1 MNVHKNPSKSDQIA
15 SDNKKISLGITTA
28 LFVLIF
34 LTLFFIRFTDSMIL
48 NPELMEEG
56 GGGGGDVAVNF
67 GDSDVGMGDN
77 FKNIEPVKTTA
88 KATPQPKASAS
99 EILASDN
106 DDAPVVAETRK
117 SSEKPKK
124 TEEPLKPVEKPAPKP
139 SKSTTDALS
148 DLLGGSNKG
157 GDGDDGK
164 AGNKGSRDGDPY
176 ARGYNGGGGSGG
188 GKGGGN
194 GTGEGIGSGSG
205 YGGGSGGGRGTGVGN
220 GNYSLGNRK
229 PLSKPKPNYTCNE
242 EGQVAVKIW
251 VDRNGKVTRAQAG
264 DRGTTNGAK
273 CLADQAERAA
283 LDTKWETDS
292 DAPETQ
298 VGKIIYSF
306 RLTE

>member
-1 MNVHKNPSKSDQIA
+1 MAFHMT
-15 SDNKKISLGITTA
+15 DNQKKSLGITA
-28 LFVLIF
+28 AVFVLVF
-34 LTLFFIRFTDSMIL
+34 LLLAFIKFTDTMIL

-67 GDSDVGMGDN
+67 GDSDYGMGDN
-77 FKNIEPVKTTA
+77 FKNIEPVKQTA
-88 KATPQPKASAS
+88 KATPQPKASS
-99 EILASDN
+99 NEILASDL
-106 DDAPVVAETRK
+106 DDAPAVIENRK
-117 SSEKPKK
+117 TSEKPKK

-148 DLLGGSNKG
+148 DLLNGSSKG
-157 GDGDDGK
+157 GDGDDNR
-164 AGNKGSRDGDPY
+164 AGNKGKSDGDPY

-205 YGGGSGGGRGTGVGN
+205 YGGGSGSGRGSGTGP

-229 PLSKPKPNYTCNE
+229 ALSKPPPKYLCNE
-242 EGQVAVKIW
+242 EGTVAVKIY
-251 VDRNGKVTRAQAG
+251 VDRNGKVIRAEAG
-264 DRGTTNGAK
+264 DRGTTNRAK

-283 LDTKWETDS
+283 LDTKWEIDS

-298 VGKIIYSF
+298 VGKIVYNF
-306 RLTE
+306 KLTD

>member
-1 MNVHKNPSKSDQIA
+1 MTNNQ
-15 SDNKKISLGITTA
+15 KKSLGITSI
-28 LFVLIF
+28 LFVLMF
-34 LTLFFIRFTDSMIL
+34 LTLFLIRFTDSMIL

-67 GDSDVGMGDN
+67 GDSDYGMGDD
-77 FKNIEPVKTTA
+77 FKNLEPVKQTA
-88 KATPQPKASAS
+88 KAAPQPRASSS
-99 EILASDN
+99 EILASDL
-106 DDAPVVAETRK
+106 DDAPVVAETK
-117 SSEKPKK
+117 KTTEKPKK
-124 TEEPLKPVEKPAPKP
+124 EEPLKPVEKPAPKP
-139 SKSTTDALS
+139 SKATTNAIS
-148 DLLGGSNKG
+148 DLLNGTSTG
-157 GDGDDGK
+157 GDGNDNR
-164 AGNKGSRDGDPY
+164 AGNKGKANGDPY
-176 ARGYNGGGGSGG
+176 SNGYNGGGGSGG

-229 PLSKPKPNYTCNE
+229 PLSKPKPAYTCNE

-264 DRGTTNGAK
+264 DRGTTNGAR

-283 LDTKWETDS
+283 MDTKWETDS

-306 RLTE
+306 RLTD

>member
-1 MNVHKNPSKSDQIA
+1 MT
-15 SDNKKISLGITTA
+15 DNQKKSLGITA
-28 LFVLIF
+28 LLFVAIF
-34 LTLFFIRFTDSMIL
+34 LTLALIRFTDVMFQ

-88 KATPQPKASAS
+88 KAAPQPKASSS

-106 DDAPVVAETRK
+106 DDAPVVADIKK
-117 SSEKPKK
+117 SNEKPKK
-124 TEEPLKPVEKPAPKP
+124 TEDPKPIEKPVRKAD
-139 SKSTTDALS
+139 KSTSDALS
-148 DLLGGSNKG
+148 SIMNGSNQS

-164 AGNKGSRDGDPY
+164 PGNKGSRDGDPY

-194 GTGEGIGSGSG
+194 GTGEGLGTGSG
-205 YGGGSGGGRGTGVGN
+205 YGNGSGGGRGNGVGN

-229 PLSKPKPNYTCNE
+229 PLSKPKPAYTCNE

-264 DRGTTNGAK
+264 DRGTTNGAR

-283 LDTKWETDS
+283 MDTKWETDA

-298 VGKIIYSF
+298 IGKIIYSF